1 MKHLHL
7 YNESIDTDKS
17 YDYEYHSTEEG
28 EVDGDKFTT
37 YYYVFITKDGD
48 KYYVS
53 VSYFDYN
60 TTSFTVDFQDE
71 QTFVKD
77 REEGKDFLTYTYI
90 NTNKFDAFKI
100 ITTVFKVIKDFYEY
114 NIDTL
119 EEFTF
124 NCEDDKR
131 HNIYKHI
138 IKKLFPSWELS
149 EDNKDD
155 DGQWVLVYK
164 FGEALNESLRDKM
177 TPKTEEEIELAYE
190 TAFKKDAFLLSE
202 YHVGISKIF
211 GRISELMDEPL
222 DNLYYIDDEECQ
234 HFITAHDYFVKILDN
249 SPTTTRQVKITR
261 KDIFYGNW
269 IVISKLKLAYWLSDG
284 DVVAWIF
291 GGDIFK
297 KDNLKE
303 SLRDKMTPKELSPE
317 IKEKLIDT
325 LDSISFLP
333 VSDLKKD
340 NKFLRVYSLDT
351 IGDVLKSDMN
361 DLYYVIAPSKDYYTF
376 NDTYKNFSMGSY
388 DFHDDGGYDYFMYK
402 EFKIVWCEHDRYHNK
417 LLDMYIVDL
426 PYFKKAIQN
435 L

>member
-177 TPKTEEEIELAYE
+177 TAKSNEELNVAYKKLMDASERLDKISDKPLEEFIEIPKLIN
-190 TAFKKDAFLLSE
+190 KPP
-202 YHVGISKIF
+202 
-211 GRISELMDEPL
+211 SELYLIHDDNPDIFLTMHDYISGML
-222 DNLYYIDDEECQ
+222 DNIPDLKAPVEIKNDG
-234 HFITAHDYFVKILDN
+234 YFYGEWYCYPEQKVAYWLQDGGVVGWVF
-249 SPTTTRQVKITR
+249 S
-261 KDIFYGNW
+261 KDIF
-269 IVISKLKLAYWLSDG
+269 
-284 DVVAWIF
+284 
-291 GGDIFK
+291 
-297 KDNLKE
+297 
-303 SLRDKMTPKELSPE
+303 
-317 IKEKLIDT
+317 EK
-325 LDSISFLP
+325 
-333 VSDLKKD
+333 
-340 NKFLRVYSLDT
+340 
-351 IGDVLKSDMN
+351 
-361 DLYYVIAPSKDYYTF
+361 
-376 NDTYKNFSMGSY
+376 
-388 DFHDDGGYDYFMYK
+388 
-402 EFKIVWCEHDRYHNK
+402 
-417 LLDMYIVDL
+417 
-426 PYFKKAIQN
+426 
-435 L
+435 